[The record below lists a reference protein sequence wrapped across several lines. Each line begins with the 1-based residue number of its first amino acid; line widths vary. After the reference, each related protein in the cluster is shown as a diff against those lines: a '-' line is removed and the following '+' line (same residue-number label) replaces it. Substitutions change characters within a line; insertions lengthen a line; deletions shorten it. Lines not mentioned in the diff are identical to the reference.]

1 MSAST
6 STISSSF
13 PSTSRSTWA
22 ISRCLPQRR
31 RSLLPLVSNPATSSS
46 PSGIGAHLPAP
57 TSSSSSSPAGSTRSS
72 SQASPPMQASSPP
85 RVRVPAWALP
95 SCSSKMPA
103 PARTPSITVSPLKI
117 SSRVSLA
124 FAPPMRS
131 SPPLPKISAESGGLD
146 PLVWKITAVAV
157 LGSFLSQ
164 LDATI
169 VNVSLSS
176 LAVDLHSSLTA
187 IQWVTS
193 GYLLALAL
201 MLPLNGWLVERMGAK
216 SLYLWCFSVFTLSS
230 ALCGLAWSA
239 NSLIAFRI
247 LQGMSGGLMAPMTQ
261 MMMVRAAGKH
271 VARFMGY
278 AAVPILMGPILGPV
292 IAGAILQHA
301 SWRWLFLVN
310 LPVGVLAIVLAV
322 LFLPNDREE
331 TRSRELDLPGF
342 ALLSPGL
349 VLFLYRSDHPGE
361 RIGLTALLVSIVL
374 LALFF
379 RTAIRKGDRA
389 LIDLQLFKRK
399 TFSASAT
406 TQFMS
411 NGISFAGQM
420 LIPIYLIRACGQSPS
435 ATGWLL
441 APLGV
446 GMICS
451 YPWIGALTQRFGIRK
466 VSAGGAFLA
475 FAATLPFLY
484 LASHGLVFAV
494 LGCALFVRG
503 MGLSAV
509 GIPSISAA
517 YASVRKRDL
526 PMATT
531 SLNIVQ
537 RLGGPTLTT
546 LCATFLGWRLGAAHP
561 SAGLTGAFTAAFLLL
576 CVLHACLLAA
586 ALRLPLFIGKVTQ
599 QTPAEEAPVILEMMS
614 E

>member
-1 MSAST
+1 
-6 STISSSF
+6 
-13 PSTSRSTWA
+13 
-22 ISRCLPQRR
+22 L
-31 RSLLPLVSNPATSSS
+31 
-46 PSGIGAHLPAP
+46 
-57 TSSSSSSPAGSTRSS
+57 
-72 SQASPPMQASSPP
+72 
-85 RVRVPAWALP
+85 
-95 SCSSKMPA
+95 SK
-103 PARTPSITVSPLKI
+103 ARTDTA
-117 SSRVSLA
+117 R
-124 FAPPMRS
+124 
-131 SPPLPKISAESGGLD
+131 LD
-146 PLVWKITAVAV
+146 PLVWKITSVAV
-157 LGSFLSQ
+157 LGSFLAQ
-164 LDATI
+164 LDATV

-201 MLPLNGWLVERMGAK
+201 MLPLNGWLVERIGAK

-230 ALCGLAWSA
+230 ALCGLAWST

-247 LQGMSGGLMAPMTQ
+247 LQGMSGGLMAPMAQ
-261 MMMVRAAGKH
+261 MMMARAAGKH
-271 VARFMGY
+271 MARIIGY
-278 AAVPILMGPILGPV
+278 AAVPVMLGPILGPV

-349 VLFLYRSDHPGE
+349 VLFLYGSDHLGE
-361 RIGLTALLVSIVL
+361 RIGLTALLVFIVL

-379 RTAIRKGDRA
+379 RMAIRKGHRA
-389 LIDLQLFKRK
+389 LIDLQLFKSR

-451 YPWIGALTQRFGIRK
+451 YPWMGALTQRFGIRK
-466 VSAGGAFLA
+466 VSAGGALLA
-475 FAATLPFLY
+475 FAGTVPFLY
-484 LASHGLVFAV
+484 LASHGLVLAV
-494 LGCALFVRG
+494 LAGALFLRG
-503 MGLSAV
+503 VGLSAV

-517 YASVRKRDL
+517 YASVRKQDL

-546 LCATFLGWRLGAAHP
+546 LCATFLAWRLGMAQS
-561 SAGLTGAFTAAFLLL
+561 SASLSSAFTAAFLLL
-576 CVLHACLLAA
+576 CGLHAFLFAT
-586 ALRLPLFIGKVTQ
+586 ALRLPLSLDKETEQ
-599 QTPAEEAPVILEMMS
+599 PLAEESPALLEMMS

>member
-1 MSAST
+1 MS
-6 STISSSF
+6 
-13 PSTSRSTWA
+13 
-22 ISRCLPQRR
+22 
-31 RSLLPLVSNPATSSS
+31 
-46 PSGIGAHLPAP
+46 
-57 TSSSSSSPAGSTRSS
+57 
-72 SQASPPMQASSPP
+72 
-85 RVRVPAWALP
+85 
-95 SCSSKMPA
+95 
-103 PARTPSITVSPLKI
+103 
-117 SSRVSLA
+117 
-124 FAPPMRS
+124 
-131 SPPLPKISAESGGLD
+131 
-146 PLVWKITAVAV
+146 VAV
-157 LGSFLSQ
+157 LGSFLAQ
-164 LDATI
+164 LDATV

-201 MLPLNGWLVERMGAK
+201 MLPLNGWLVERIGAK
-216 SLYLWCFSVFTLSS
+216 SLYLWCFSGFTLSS
-230 ALCGLAWSA
+230 ALCGLAWST

-247 LQGMSGGLMAPMTQ
+247 LQGMSGGLMAPMAQ
-261 MMMVRAAGKH
+261 MMMARAAGKH
-271 VARFMGY
+271 MARIIGY
-278 AAVPILMGPILGPV
+278 AAVPVMLGPILGPV

-349 VLFLYRSDHPGE
+349 VLFLYGSDHLGE

-379 RTAIRKGDRA
+379 RMAIRKGRRA
-389 LIDLQLFKRK
+389 LIDLQLFKSR

-441 APLGV
+441 APLGL

-451 YPWIGALTQRFGIRK
+451 YPWMGALTQRFGIRN
-466 VSAGGAFLA
+466 VSAGGALLA
-475 FAATLPFLY
+475 FAGTLPFLY
-484 LASHGLVFAV
+484 LASHRLVFAV
-494 LGCALFVRG
+494 LAGALFLRG
-503 MGLSAV
+503 VGLSAV

-517 YASVRKRDL
+517 YASVRKQDL

-546 LCATFLGWRLGAAHP
+546 VCATFLGWRLGMAQS
-561 SAGLTGAFTAAFLLL
+561 SASLSSAFTAAFFLL
-576 CVLHACLLAA
+576 CGLHAFLFAT
-586 ALRLPLFIGKVTQ
+586 ALRLPLSLDE
-599 QTPAEEAPVILEMMS
+599 QTEQPLAEESPALLEMMS